1 MALLIHH
8 LVGVFVVMSISN
20 VEWAIDE
27 ADRVLKPGGK
37 MFVVGECVS
46 KLFYRFEKWVY
57 QFGGAMP
64 C

>member
-46 KLFYRFEKWVY
+46 KLFLLIGKIGISI
-57 QFGGAMP
+57 GGAMH
-64 C
+64 